1 MLLQDTQAELQCLPA
16 GYYSGTS
23 GQIKWSTARST
34 DMSTASNE
42 LHGLSTR
49 KYQSPPNCGVTA
61 RPEASVLLE
70 AAASWLSHWRWE
82 PRAQLFLSAG
92 AEEAAA
98 ALPQNFPRPNFHI
111 FSATKTAESIL
122 ILKCQNC
129 TRKKNAFN
137 LPILFHRSDCPE
149 GHLSKSPEAS
159 EKGKLMFSEC
169 LTKPKEE
176 KLTLGH

>member
-1 MLLQDTQAELQCLPA
+1 MLLQDTQAELQRLPA
-16 GYYSGTS
+16 GYCSGTS
-23 GQIKWSTARST
+23 GQVKWSTARST
-34 DMSTASNE
+34 DMNTDSSEWN
-42 LHGLSTR
+42 GLSTR

-61 RPEASVLLE
+61 GPEASVLLE
-70 AAASWLSHWRWE
+70 AAASRLSHWRWE
-82 PRAQLFLSAG
+82 PRAQLLSAG

-98 ALPQNFPRPNFHI
+98 AFPQNFPRPNFHI
-111 FSATKTAESIL
+111 FSSTKTAESIL
-122 ILKCQNC
+122 ILKCHNC
-129 TRKKNAFN
+129 TREKNAFN